1 LEVGCGAGR
10 FTEVLLDAGARV
22 FACDLSRAVEAN
34 YANFRG
40 RAAHFVCQADLM
52 ALPIAPGSFD
62 VVVAVG
68 VLQHTPRPESAVR
81 ALASAL
87 RPGGLLA
94 LDHYARPPG
103 SGWAWRLFA
112 ELSPRALLRRVMLA
126 LPPRLAQSAA
136 AGVTRALLPIHRR
149 LWRRGPVVDRARAVF
164 RRLSPVVDHYD
175 RLPQLSP
182 GQLAE
187 WSTLDTH
194 DALTDRYKHLRTA
207 DEVRDLLVAAG
218 LVEIEA
224 VYGGNGVEARG
235 HRPA

>member
-1 LEVGCGAGR
+1 
-10 FTEVLLDAGARV
+10 
-22 FACDLSRAVEAN
+22 
-34 YANFRG
+34 
-40 RAAHFVCQADLM
+40 M
-52 ALPIAPGSFD
+52 
-62 VVVAVG
+62 
-68 VLQHTPRPESAVR
+68 
-81 ALASAL
+81 
-87 RPGGLLA
+87 
-94 LDHYARPPG
+94 
-103 SGWAWRLFA
+103 
-112 ELSPRALLRRVMLA
+112 
-126 LPPRLAQSAA
+126 
-136 AGVTRALLPIHRR
+136 
-149 LWRRGPVVDRARAVF
+149 VDRARAVF